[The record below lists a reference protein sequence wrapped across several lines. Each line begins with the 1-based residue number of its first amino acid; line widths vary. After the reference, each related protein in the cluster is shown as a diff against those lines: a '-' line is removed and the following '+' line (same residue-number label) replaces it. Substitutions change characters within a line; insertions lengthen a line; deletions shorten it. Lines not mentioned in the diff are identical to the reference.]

1 MVARQFRVL
10 EAASSSPATSKKRN
24 DNFCKK
30 IVVSFCSFHF
40 SLFILLSSLK
50 LSFPDKREERKEKR
64 KGSFAPQNIEF
75 NHKICYNSSEVIMDE

>member
-1 MVARQFRVL
+1 
-10 EAASSSPATSKKRN
+10 
-24 DNFCKK
+24 
-30 IVVSFCSFHF
+30 
-40 SLFILLSSLK
+40 